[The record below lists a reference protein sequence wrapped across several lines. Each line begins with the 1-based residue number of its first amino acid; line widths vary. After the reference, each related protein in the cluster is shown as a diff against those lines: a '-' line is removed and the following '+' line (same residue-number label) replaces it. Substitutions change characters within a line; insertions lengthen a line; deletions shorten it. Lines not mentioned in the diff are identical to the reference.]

1 MVPVSYTHLLLDVY
15 NGDVTIEEFVA
26 KMSLEEMATL
36 NCGSGW
42 GVANEN
48 APVVGSSSDTVPGA
62 AGETTVKYFDTHG
75 IPSIVVA
82 DGPGG
87 IRVKQ
92 EYEATDVNTGEVET
106 YYQYCTAWPVSVLSL
121 IHILLAENV
130 MSHEN
135 ATSEEVTNAETVL
148 TKAVEGLVVNN
159 TPVTPSLSL
168 IHI

>member
-1 MVPVSYTHLLLDVY
+1 VEDKSDATLLDVY

-106 YYQYCTAWPVSVLSL
+106 YYQYCTAWPVSVLRGQTWNKE
-121 IHILLAENV
+121 LL
-130 MSHEN
+130 
-135 ATSEEVTNAETVL
+135 EEVGRAFATELKEMGITVVL
-148 TKAVEGLVVNN
+148 G
-159 TPVTPSLSL
+159 PSLN
-168 IHI
+168 